1 MPKHRL
7 LLLSEEQQQELRHL
21 RDHDPVPYV
30 RERAAALLKIG
41 QGERP
46 AHVARRGLLRR
57 REPDTLYRWLDRYQQ
72 QGAAG
77 LRVRSGR
84 GRKPA
89 FSPCV

>member
-1 MPKHRL
+1 MPKLRQ
-7 LLLSEEQQQELRHL
+7 LLLSEEQQEELRTL
-21 RDHDPVPYV
+21 RDHDPSPYL

-46 AHVARRGLLRR
+46 AHVARRGLLRP
-57 REPDTLYRWLDRYQQ
+57 REPDTLYRWMDRYQT
-72 QGAAG
+72 GGVAG
-77 LRVRSGR
+77 LRVRPGR